1 VKRRQVGYAPEADKD
16 FDWIYDVVALGGGA
30 TIALEYVQRLRA
42 FCQRLEHAAE
52 RGNRRDDIRT
62 GSASPA
68 SKSASPWRSRS
79 MKTTFWFCSYFTA
92 ARIGRPFC
100 GE

>member
-62 GSASPA
+62 GLRVAGFE
-68 SKSASPWRSRS
+68 K
-79 MKTTFWFCSYFTA
+79 
-92 ARIGRPFC
+92 RITVAFSVDENHVLVLQLFYGGKDWEAVLR
-100 GE
+100 